1 LASAIAL
8 LDTGPYQSRN
18 IGDLRPSHIASS
30 AEVGDSLVIAALLA
44 AFVRLFTG
52 VQARWIGCGPDDTR
66 RVYFAN
72 HTSNFDFLVLWSV
85 LPDQMRKRTRP
96 VAASDYWRAGRLR
109 RFLAESVFRGVL
121 IERKKV
127 TRANNPMDQ
136 LIPVLKT
143 GESLIIFPEGG
154 RTSEPEMRPFKSGLY
169 YLGKAVPDVDLIPVY
184 IDNASR
190 VLPKGELLPLPLL
203 CSVVFGER
211 LRLEKNESKDAFLT
225 RARAAVEALTN
236 L

>member
-1 LASAIAL
+1 MIA
-8 LDTGPYQSRN
+8 G
-18 IGDLRPSHIASS
+18 
-30 AEVGDSLVIAALLA
+30 LLA

-52 VQARWIGCGPDDTR
+52 VQARWIGCAPEDTR

-85 LPDQMRKRTRP
+85 LPENARKRTRP
-96 VAASDYWRAGRLR
+96 VAASDYWRGGRLR

-136 LIPVLKT
+136 LIPVLNN

-169 YLGKAVPDVDLIPVY
+169 YLSKAVPDLDLVPVY
-184 IDNASR
+184 VDNASR

-203 CSVVFGER
+203 CSVIFGGP
-211 LRLEKNESKDAFLT
+211 LRLEKGESKDAFLT
-225 RARAAVEALTN
+225 RARAAVEGLAN

>member
-1 LASAIAL
+1 MIA
-8 LDTGPYQSRN
+8 G
-18 IGDLRPSHIASS
+18 
-30 AEVGDSLVIAALLA
+30 LLA
-44 AFVRLFTG
+44 ALVRLFTG
-52 VQARWIGCGPDDTR
+52 VQARWIGCGPDGGL

-85 LPDQMRKRTRP
+85 LPDPMRKRTRP

-109 RFLAESVFRGVL
+109 LFLAESVFRGVL

-136 LIPVLKT
+136 LVPVLKK

-154 RTSEPEMRPFKSGLY
+154 RTAEPRMRPFKSGLY
-169 YLGKAVPDVDLIPVY
+169 YLGKAMPEVDLVPVY
-184 IDNASR
+184 IDNANR

-203 CSVVFGER
+203 CSVIFGEP
-211 LRLEKNESKDAFLT
+211 LRLETNESKDAFLT
-225 RARAAVEALTN
+225 RAQAAVERLTQ

>member
-1 LASAIAL
+1 M
-8 LDTGPYQSRN
+8 
-18 IGDLRPSHIASS
+18 
-30 AEVGDSLVIAALLA
+30 IAALLA

-52 VQARWIGCGPDDTR
+52 VQARWVGCAPDDTR

-96 VAASDYWRAGRLR
+96 VAASDYWQAGRLR
-109 RFLAESVFRGVL
+109 LFLAESVFRGVL

-127 TRANNPMDQ
+127 TRTNNPMDQ
-136 LIPVLKT
+136 LIPVLKN

-169 YLGKAVPDVDLIPVY
+169 YLGKAVPDVDFVPVY
-184 IDNASR
+184 INNASR

-203 CSVVFGER
+203 CSVIFGEP
-211 LRLEKNESKDAFLT
+211 LHLAKNESKDAFLT
-225 RARAAVEALTN
+225 RARAAVGALAN

>member
-1 LASAIAL
+1 M
-8 LDTGPYQSRN
+8 
-18 IGDLRPSHIASS
+18 
-30 AEVGDSLVIAALLA
+30 IAALLA

-52 VQARWIGCGPDDTR
+52 VQARWVGCAPDDTR

-96 VAASDYWRAGRLR
+96 VAASDYWQAGRLR
-109 RFLAESVFRGVL
+109 LFLAESVFRGVL

-127 TRANNPMDQ
+127 TRTNNPMDQ
-136 LIPVLKT
+136 LIPVLKN

-154 RTSEPEMRPFKSGLY
+154 RTSEAEMRPFKSGLY
-169 YLGKAVPDVDLIPVY
+169 YLGKAVPDVDFVPVY
-184 IDNASR
+184 INNASR

-203 CSVVFGER
+203 CSVIFGEP
-211 LRLEKNESKDAFLT
+211 LHLAKNESKDAFLT
-225 RARAAVEALTN
+225 RARAAVGALAN

>member
-1 LASAIAL
+1 
-8 LDTGPYQSRN
+8 
-18 IGDLRPSHIASS
+18 
-30 AEVGDSLVIAALLA
+30 VIARLLA
-44 AFVRLFTG
+44 ALVRLFTG
-52 VQARWIGCGPDDTR
+52 VQAHWIGCAPDGAL

-85 LPDQMRKRTRP
+85 LPDPMRKRTRP

-109 RFLAESVFRGVL
+109 LFLAESVFRGVL

-136 LIPVLKT
+136 LVPVLKN

-154 RTSEPEMRPFKSGLY
+154 RTSEPQMRPFKSGLY
-169 YLGKAVPDVDLIPVY
+169 YLGKAMPEVDLVPVY
-184 IDNASR
+184 IDNANR

-203 CSVVFGER
+203 CSVIFGQP
-211 LRLEKNESKDAFLT
+211 LRLEMNESKDAFLT
-225 RARAAVEALTN
+225 RAQTAVERLTQ

>member
-1 LASAIAL
+1 M
-8 LDTGPYQSRN
+8 
-18 IGDLRPSHIASS
+18 
-30 AEVGDSLVIAALLA
+30 IAALLSS
-44 AFVRLFTG
+44 FVRLFTG
-52 VQARWIGCGPDDTR
+52 VQARWFGSAPDDDAR

-85 LPDQMRKRTRP
+85 LPDHLRKRTRP

-136 LIPVLKT
+136 LVPVLNG

-169 YLGKAVPDVDLIPVY
+169 YLGRAVPDIDFVPVY
-184 IDNASR
+184 INNASR

-203 CSVVFGER
+203 CSVIFGQS
-211 LRLEKNESKDAFLT
+211 LRIEKNESKDAFLT
-225 RARAAVEALTN
+225 RARAAVEALID

>member
-1 LASAIAL
+1 MIA
-8 LDTGPYQSRN
+8 R
-18 IGDLRPSHIASS
+18 
-30 AEVGDSLVIAALLA
+30 LLA
-44 AFVRLFTG
+44 ALVRLFTG
-52 VQARWIGCGPDDTR
+52 VQAHWIGCAPDGAL

-85 LPDQMRKRTRP
+85 LPDPMRKRTRP

-109 RFLAESVFRGVL
+109 LFLAESVFRGVL

-136 LIPVLKT
+136 LVPVLKN

-154 RTSEPEMRPFKSGLY
+154 RTSEPQMRPFKSGLY
-169 YLGKAVPDVDLIPVY
+169 YLGKAMPEVDLVPVC
-184 IDNASR
+184 IDNANR

-203 CSVVFGER
+203 CSVIFGQP
-211 LRLEKNESKDAFLT
+211 LRLEMNESKDAFLT
-225 RARAAVEALTN
+225 RAQTAVERLTQ

>member
-1 LASAIAL
+1 
-8 LDTGPYQSRN
+8 
-18 IGDLRPSHIASS
+18 
-30 AEVGDSLVIAALLA
+30 VIAALLA

-52 VQARWIGCGPDDTR
+52 VQARWVGCTPGAMQ

-85 LPDQMRKRTRP
+85 LPDQLRKRTRP

-136 LIPVLKT
+136 LVPVLQ
-143 GESLIIFPEGG
+143 GGDSLIIFPEGG
-154 RTSEPEMRPFKSGLY
+154 RTSEPEMRPFKSGL
-169 YLGKAVPDVDLIPVY
+169 
-184 IDNASR
+184 
-190 VLPKGELLPLPLL
+190 
-203 CSVVFGER
+203 
-211 LRLEKNESKDAFLT
+211 
-225 RARAAVEALTN
+225 
-236 L
+236 

>member
-1 LASAIAL
+1 
-8 LDTGPYQSRN
+8 
-18 IGDLRPSHIASS
+18 
-30 AEVGDSLVIAALLA
+30 VIAGLLA
-44 AFVRLFTG
+44 GFVRLFTG
-52 VQARWIGCGPDDTR
+52 VQARWVGCAPDDTR
-66 RVYFAN
+66 RIYFAN

-85 LPDQMRKRTRP
+85 LPEKARKRTRP
-96 VAASDYWRAGRLR
+96 VAASDYWRGGRLR

-136 LIPVLKT
+136 LIPVVTK

-154 RTSEPEMRPFKSGLY
+154 RTTEPDMRPFKSGLY
-169 YLGKAVPDVDLIPVY
+169 YLGRAVPDVDLVPVY

-203 CSVVFGER
+203 CSVIFGGP
-211 LRLEKNESKDAFLT
+211 LHLQKNESKEAFLT
-225 RARAAVEALTN
+225 RARAAVESLASL
-236 L
+236 

>member
-1 LASAIAL
+1 
-8 LDTGPYQSRN
+8 
-18 IGDLRPSHIASS
+18 
-30 AEVGDSLVIAALLA
+30 VIARVLA
-44 AFVRLFTG
+44 ALVRLFTG
-52 VQARWIGCGPDDTR
+52 VQARWIGCAPDGAL

-85 LPDQMRKRTRP
+85 LPDPMRKRTRP

-109 RFLAESVFRGVL
+109 LFLAESVFRGVL
-121 IERKKV
+121 IERKRV

-136 LIPVLKT
+136 LVPVLKN

-154 RTSEPEMRPFKSGLY
+154 RTSEPQMRPFKSGLY
-169 YLGKAVPDVDLIPVY
+169 YLGKAMPEVDLVPVY
-184 IDNASR
+184 IDNANR

-203 CSVVFGER
+203 CSVIFGQP
-211 LRLEKNESKDAFLT
+211 LRLEMNESKDAFLT
-225 RARAAVEALTN
+225 RAQTAVERLTQ